1 MTATIIPKSVF
12 LAALERKRD
21 PKGYEAKKI
30 HAAIDR
36 QVNAREEAD
45 RPLLIGE
52 TPSLDSDF
60 DIEDVPVMDRALY
73 WGPEY
78 ANHFERQRLLN
89 RYFAEQ
95 QSDPG
100 DEI

>member
-21 PKGYEAKKI
+21 PKAYEAKKI
-30 HAAIDR
+30 YEAIDK
-36 QVNAREEAD
+36 QVKASE
-45 RPLLIGE
+45 PLLVKD
-52 TPSLDSDF
+52 TPVLDSDF

-73 WGPEY
+73 WGPDFATPKDMLLTRY
-78 ANHFERQRLLN
+78 FSERQR
-89 RYFAEQ
+89 E

-100 DEI
+100 DEIDE